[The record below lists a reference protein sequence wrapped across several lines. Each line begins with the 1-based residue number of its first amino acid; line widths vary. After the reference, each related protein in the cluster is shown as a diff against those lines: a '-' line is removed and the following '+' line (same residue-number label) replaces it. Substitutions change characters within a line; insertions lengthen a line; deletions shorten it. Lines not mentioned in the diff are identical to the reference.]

1 MEEGVYTG
9 MGEGGIVGLL
19 EVIESDFARLIAD
32 TQSAE
37 AEATSEFTTFMNDS
51 AEDKAVKETDSR
63 NKAASKTAKE
73 GDLLNAQKDLKTT
86 QMELEAAMDYFEKL
100 KPSCVEQGVS
110 FEERVAKR
118 KEEIESLQEAF
129 KILSEGTP

>member
-1 MEEGVYTG
+1 MEEGAYTG

-37 AEATSEFTTFMNDS
+37 AEAANEFTTFTNDS
-51 AEDKAVKETDSR
+51 AEDKAVKETDVK
-63 NKAASKTAKE
+63 NKAASKTSKE
-73 GDLLNAQKDLKTT
+73 GDLLNTQKDLKTT
-86 QMELEAAMDYFEKL
+86 EKELEAAMDYFEKL

-110 FEERVAKR
+110 YEERVAKR